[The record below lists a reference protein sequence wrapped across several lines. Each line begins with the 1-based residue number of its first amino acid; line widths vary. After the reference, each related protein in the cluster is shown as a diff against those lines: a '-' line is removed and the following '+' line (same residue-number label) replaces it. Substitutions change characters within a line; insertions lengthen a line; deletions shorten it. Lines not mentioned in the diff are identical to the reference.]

1 MIFLDILPKD
11 SLLIKSYQS
20 GEIIYQ
26 KGESSSDGICFV
38 LNGKVETDHLDKDQ
52 HIIKLEFNQ
61 FKFFGLSAF
70 VSNIRMDT
78 VKAIED
84 GTKVLFISESDFSF
98 CMNADS
104 QFIIRAIQY
113 MINYIQTL
121 NIDTKHDLLR
131 SFNLND
137 ILDQI
142 DQNRLGKIKEQ
153 NLRIHSQIYHSRF
166 RLVNPGQL
174 VYSEENLVDSDL
186 YLILEGEVLHFVNDP
201 KDPIKEIPILRLE
214 PGYIFG
220 FIKKDADKGHVL
232 NVRAGSNGAL
242 TIHLDSNLLR
252 QVAKN
257 DEMVAYSIFQTLCLL
272 MAMIENLCV

>member
-1 MIFLDILPKD
+1 MMFLDILPKD
-11 SLLIKSYQS
+11 SLLIKSYHS
-20 GEIIYQ
+20 GEFVYQ
-26 KGESSSDGICFV
+26 KGESSSEGICFV
-38 LNGKVETDHLDKDQ
+38 LNGKVETDHIDQ
-52 HIIKLEFNQ
+52 ENHIVKLVINQ

-78 VKAIED
+78 VKAMED

-113 MINYIQTL
+113 MMNYIQTI
-121 NIDTKHDLLR
+121 NIDTNHDLMR
-131 SFNLND
+131 SYKLNT
-137 ILDQI
+137 ILDQV
-142 DQNRLGKIKEQ
+142 DQNRLAKMKEQ

-166 RLVNPGQL
+166 RLVNPGQF

-186 YLILEGEVLHFVNDP
+186 YLILEGEVVHYVNDP
-201 KDPIKEIPILRLE
+201 KDPKKEIPILRLE

-220 FIKKDADKGHVL
+220 FIKKDANKGHVL

-242 TIHLDSNLLR
+242 TIHLDSDLLR

-272 MAMIENLCV
+272 MAMIENLCI